1 MVPRSQ
7 NPIFLQGK
15 YSINIILAMG
25 TDGGTPGALT
35 GAGAVLNL
43 ENHKFRALP
52 SIWLDFGRSG
62 RILKDF
68 GRISSILEGF

>member
-1 MVPRSQ
+1 MTLNEAPRAPARAIFCGGPPVSLGGEILVPRSQ

-15 YSINIILAMG
+15 YSINIILARG

-43 ENHKFRALP
+43 ENH
-52 SIWLDFGRSG
+52 
-62 RILKDF
+62 
-68 GRISSILEGF
+68 